1 MRRAGVEGSIDGE
14 EQDNLLFR
22 PIGQTPILPICRLLL
37 NHFDVHSQATLKITD
52 ALKPLSHI
60 NWSLQW
66 CPWRDLLTFKDP
78 DGRWKMRNE
87 DRVKALK

>member
-22 PIGQTPILPICRLLL
+22 PIGQTSILAPYAGYFLIILTYTP
-37 NHFDVHSQATLKITD
+37 QATSKIHRC
-52 ALKPLSHI
+52 LKPLSHML

-66 CPWRDLLTFKDP
+66 CLWRDLLTFKDLME
-78 DGRWKMRNE
+78 GGKCGM
-87 DRVKALK
+87 KIG